1 MQIIDIEGTDG
12 SGKFTQT
19 KLLYDSLTNKGFKC
33 LIISFPNYDSPS
45 SAPAKMFIKGELGQN
60 SNCLN
65 GYQASSLFAVD
76 RLITIKKLDLE
87 QYDYVL
93 FDRYTPSNMIHQST
107 RIDNQQELDKFLDWI
122 FDFEYEKLGL
132 PIPNKIIFL
141 DMPPKASIDL
151 AHNRTTLKVGGDK
164 DILEQDLQYM
174 LKSYDR
180 AKYVANKYN
189 WDTINCYENKIKSI
203 EQIHQEILTK
213 LSLNDIL

>member
-45 SAPAKMFIKGELGQN
+45 SAPAKMFIKGELGQD